1 MITETSLSAWLLSK
15 IAPTLAALFGG
26 LAMVLLY
33 TPTRLLEKGKIIAI
47 FLAGAISATAGF
59 SLTGVVAYYLGIE
72 PTQVDVIV
80 GIGWIIGFFSLAI
93 FNLVANFFANRQ
105 EKDIVEVYE
114 EVQSKRQVKTPKAK
128 K

>member
-1 MITETSLSAWLLSK
+1 
-15 IAPTLAALFGG
+15 
-26 LAMVLLY
+26 MVLLY

>member
-1 MITETSLSAWLLSK
+1 
-15 IAPTLAALFGG
+15 
-26 LAMVLLY
+26 
-33 TPTRLLEKGKIIAI
+33 
-47 FLAGAISATAGF
+47 
-59 SLTGVVAYYLGIE
+59 
-72 PTQVDVIV
+72 VIV